1 MSSSKAK
8 RKFNYKVKNVVKNK
22 RIFITQDN
30 PSLGILATSH
40 FLIGDPHLINGHLQK
55 KKTQGEKKNTRNI
68 FMLIAIKTG

>member
-55 KKTQGEKKNTRNI
+55 KKKLKERKKTQGI
-68 FMLIAIKTG
+68 FLC